1 MNETSQTFIFHFPKF
16 TSYELL
22 LESCI
27 RRESKGLK
35 ATADGVKD

>member
-1 MNETSQTFIFHFPKF
+1 MNETSQTFIFYFPKF

-27 RRESKGLK
+27 RRESEGLK
-35 ATADGVKD
+35 ATADGVED